1 MDFKESCF
9 QIIKNHNCPLYQ
21 NADEFKVAGRSV
33 SLMGKPACLTLMSD
47 ITAALV
53 SVQGGQAQ
61 KNLNSPLTFN
71 CSGYQSGCP
80 GTIRMQY
87 QLSPAPVAEPA
98 PKIDREMAAL
108 AEELTNFSIFKTL
121 RDTELKEIIPYFK
134 IREFKKGQ
142 IILRKGDRGEN
153 LFVILNG
160 EVEIIGDYGVAIA
173 KLGRGEIFGEMSL
186 LTGNPVSTKVKVIE
200 NTKTLSMSGNY
211 FRMVL
216 NRFSPLQMYFT
227 RLLARRLAQSNIER
241 SRQIASGMSG
251 NLSEISATELMQA
264 LNMTQK
270 TGVLTLNFPK
280 GDAQIFVRGG
290 DIIHAEFQETKGETA
305 FFEILTQKRGNFKFN
320 PGLPPNEMNA
330 PKMADFMYLMME
342 AMNRI
347 DEASSPGQTTDADT
361 DAGL

>member
-1 MDFKESCF
+1 MDFKESSF
-9 QIIKNHNCPLYQ
+9 QIIKNHNCPFYQ
-21 NADEFKVAGRSV
+21 NNDEFKVVGRSV

-53 SVQGGQAQ
+53 NAQ
-61 KNLNSPLTFN
+61 SQQTEKNANPPLTFN
-71 CSGYQSGCP
+71 CSGYQSGCS
-80 GTIRMQY
+80 GTIRLQY
-87 QLSPAPVAEPA
+87 LLSTAPTADAA
-98 PKIDREMAAL
+98 PEIDRKMAAL
-108 AEELTNFSIFKTL
+108 AEELNNFSIFKTL
-121 RDTELKEIIPYFK
+121 RENELKEIIPYFK

-142 IILRKGDRGEN
+142 IILRKGDRGET
-153 LFVILNG
+153 LFVILSG
-160 EVEIIGDYGVAIA
+160 EVEIIGDYGVTIA

-186 LTGNPVSTKVKVIE
+186 LTGNPVSTKVKVVE
-200 NTKTLSMSGNY
+200 NTRTISMSGNY

-241 SRQIASGMSG
+241 SRQISSGMSG

-270 TGVLTLNFPK
+270 SGILTLNFPK
-280 GDAQIFVRGG
+280 GDAHILVRGG
-290 DIIHAEFQETKGETA
+290 DIINAEFQEMKGEAA
-305 FFEILTQKRGNFKFN
+305 FFEILMQKRGNFKFK
-320 PGLPPNEMNA
+320 PGLPPTEMDT

-347 DEASSPGQTTDADT
+347 DEASAPTDGTGD
-361 DAGL
+361 DLDI

>member
-1 MDFKESCF
+1 MDFKESNF

-21 NADEFKVAGRSV
+21 NGDEFKVAGRCV
-33 SLMGKPACLTLMSD
+33 SLMGKPVCLTLMSD

-53 SVQGGQAQ
+53 TAHGKQTA
-61 KNLNSPLTFN
+61 KNPNPPQTFN
-71 CSGYQSGCP
+71 CSGYPTGCP
-80 GTIRMQY
+80 GTIRLQY
-87 QLSPAPVAEPA
+87 LLSTAPSADAA
-98 PKIDREMAAL
+98 PEIDQEMAAL
-108 AEELTNFSIFKTL
+108 AEELTNFSIFKAL
-121 RDTELKEIIPYFK
+121 HDNELKEIIPYFK

-186 LTGNPVSTKVKVIE
+186 LTGNPVSTKVKVVE
-200 NTKTLSMSGNY
+200 NTKTICMSGNY

-241 SRQIASGMSG
+241 SRQISSGMPG
-251 NLSEISATELMQA
+251 NLSEISTTELVQA

-280 GDAQIFVRGG
+280 GDAQIFVRSG
-290 DIIHAEFQETKGETA
+290 DIILSEFLEMKGEPA
-305 FFEILTQKRGNFKFN
+305 FFEILKQKRGNFKFK
-320 PGLPPNEMNA
+320 PGLPPAEMNA

-347 DEASSPGQTTDADT
+347 DEASCPSDKTDTGT
-361 DAGL
+361 DL